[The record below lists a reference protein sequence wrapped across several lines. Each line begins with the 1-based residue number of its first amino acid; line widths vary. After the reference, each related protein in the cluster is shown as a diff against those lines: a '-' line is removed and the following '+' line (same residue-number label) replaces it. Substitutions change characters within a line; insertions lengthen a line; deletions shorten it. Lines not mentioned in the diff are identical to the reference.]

1 MTAIPIPAEL
11 IIQMFYWVTFLICI
25 FTFFNYSGSNNCDK
39 LLSKNSMA
47 PALIMICVYI
57 IIIGLRP
64 VNYRFGDTVNYAAT
78 YARTLPIFGEIDYH
92 KEWLFALF
100 RTWCRSMGF
109 SVNVYFLIIEIGYL
123 GLMFWAYKKALW
135 ENAWLAM
142 LFGLSA
148 FSVFTYGVNGIRN
161 GLACSI
167 VTLAIVF
174 AAKDKNYFVTAV
186 MCFLALGIHKSTLLP
201 TAAMVAALFFIKK
214 PKIALVFWL
223 VSVPLS
229 LVAGGPI
236 SNFFMSLG
244 FDDRAE
250 AYMSGDNAKYGNFSN
265 TGFRW
270 DFLLYSAMPV
280 WLIWYVQKCID
291 KKRESIGGGKT
302 LEEEESG
309 VYGAGILADA
319 QSMRVFNVI
328 SIVYLLTNAFWV
340 MVIKAA
346 FSNRFAY
353 LSWFI
358 YPLVL
363 AYGVIRLHIWEDQ
376 DKKAGL
382 ILMAHMGFTMIM
394 YFMGTLG

>member
-1 MTAIPIPAEL
+1 MMAIPIPAPL
-11 IIQMFYWVTFLICI
+11 IIQLFYWVTFVLCV
-25 FTFFNYSGSNNCDK
+25 FAFLNYSGSGNCEK
-39 LLSKNSMA
+39 LLKKNSMV
-47 PALIMICVYI
+47 PALMVIILYI
-57 IIIGLRP
+57 IVVGLRP
-64 VNYRFGDTVNYAAT
+64 VSPRFGDTVNYART
-78 YARTLPIFGEIDYH
+78 YANTLPIFGEIDFH
-92 KEWLFALF
+92 KEWFFALF

-109 SVNVYFLIIEIGYL
+109 TVNMFFLILEIGYL
-123 GLMFWAYKKALW
+123 GLMFWAFKKALW

-142 LFGLSA
+142 LFALSA

-174 AAKDKNYFVTAV
+174 AAKDKNYIVAGIL
-186 MCFLALGIHKSTLLP
+186 CFLALGIHKSTLLP
-201 TAAMVAALFFIKK
+201 IVAMVGALFAIKK
-214 PKIALVFWL
+214 PKIALMFWL
-223 VSVPLS
+223 VSIPLS

-236 SNFFMSLG
+236 SNFFMGLG

-250 AYMSGDNAKYGNFSN
+250 AYMSGQNAQYGNFSH

-280 WLIWYVQKCID
+280 WLIWYVQKTIE
-291 KKRESIGGGKT
+291 KKRSAMGIEKT
-302 LEEEESG
+302 MEEEETG

-319 QSMRVFNVI
+319 QSMRVFHVI
-328 SIVYLLTNAFWV
+328 STVYLLTNAFWV
-340 MVIKAA
+340 MVIKAS

-394 YFMGTLG
+394 YFLGKL

>member
-1 MTAIPIPAEL
+1 MTVLPITATLL
-11 IIQMFYWVTFLICI
+11 IQLFYWVTFIICLL
-25 FTFFNYSGSNNCDK
+25 TFFNYSGSGNCEK
-39 LLSKNSMA
+39 LLARSSMV

-57 IIIGLRP
+57 ILMGLRP
-64 VNYRFGDTVNYAAT
+64 VHYFFGDTVNYAAT
-78 YARTLPIFGEIDYH
+78 YARTQPVFGEIDFQ

-109 SVNVYFLIIEIGYL
+109 PVNVYFLLIEIGYL
-123 GLMFWAYKKALW
+123 GFMFWAYKKALW
-135 ENAWLAM
+135 ENAWFAM

-167 VTLAIVF
+167 VTLAIIF
-174 AAKDKNYFVTAV
+174 AAKDKNYIVTAV
-186 MCFLALGIHKSTLLP
+186 LCFLAMGIHKSTLLP
-201 TAAMVAALFFIKK
+201 TAAMVGALFFIKK
-214 PKIALVFWL
+214 PKVALMFWL
-223 VSVPLS
+223 ISIPVS

-236 SNFFMSLG
+236 SNFFMGLG

-250 AYMSGDNAKYGNFSN
+250 AYMSGQNAQYGSFSN

-270 DFLLYSAMPV
+270 DFLAYSAMPV
-280 WLIWYVQKCID
+280 LLIWYVQKQIE
-291 KKRESIGGGKT
+291 KRREELGIEKT
-302 LEEEESG
+302 VEEEETG

-328 SIVYLLTNAFWV
+328 SIIYLLTNAFWV

-376 DKKAGL
+376 DRKAAL
-382 ILMAHMGFTMIM
+382 IMFGHVGFTMFM
-394 YFMGTLG
+394 YLTGKL